1 MSEGFEAAAWS
12 EPWLARRAASTPDR
26 IALEFGASSLSYGEL
41 QREVLVVAA
50 ELTARG
56 VAPGDVVATGLG
68 NGVEFPRLLWALRAV
83 GAVLLP
89 LNPRLATDEA
99 AHILRDSGASL
110 WLDAG
115 DSGGD
120 EVARAAGD
128 LPRLVMRGLR
138 LEGGASVVSR
148 PRPAPLCEN
157 PWEILALIYTSGTTG
172 KPKGALLSAGAF
184 RASAMGSAALLGT
197 DSDERWLG
205 CMPLFHVGGLS
216 ILLRACLAG
225 SAVVVQ
231 PGFDAQAVSAALD
244 DLGITG
250 VSLVST
256 MLGRLLDARGERRA
270 PPGLRR
276 VLLGGGP
283 APPALLARAHAA
295 GYPLAPTYGLT
306 EAASQVATR
315 LPDDVAPPFDER
327 LSPLPGTEVR
337 VVDAG
342 GRVLDSG
349 EAGEIC
355 VRGATLMR
363 GYLGR
368 PEATARALRQGWLQT
383 GDLGVLD
390 DRGRLRVLDRRD
402 DLIVSGGEN
411 VYPAEIEAVL
421 NGHPAVREAA
431 VVGQPDAEYGA
442 RPMVWWVPLVPGS
455 PAPDLEAYCRGRLAG
470 FKVPRRFVP
479 IAELPRNASGKLLR
493 RELRAL
499 AGADTDD

>member
-1 MSEGFEAAAWS
+1 
-12 EPWLARRAASTPDR
+12 
-26 IALEFGASSLSYGEL
+26 
-41 QREVLVVAA
+41 
-50 ELTARG
+50 
-56 VAPGDVVATGLG
+56 
-68 NGVEFPRLLWALRAV
+68 
-83 GAVLLP
+83 
-89 LNPRLATDEA
+89 
-99 AHILRDSGASL
+99 
-110 WLDAG
+110 
-115 DSGGD
+115 
-120 EVARAAGD
+120 
-128 LPRLVMRGLR
+128 
-138 LEGGASVVSR
+138 
-148 PRPAPLCEN
+148 
-157 PWEILALIYTSGTTG
+157 
-172 KPKGALLSAGAF
+172 
-184 RASAMGSAALLGT
+184 
-197 DSDERWLG
+197 
-205 CMPLFHVGGLS
+205 
-216 ILLRACLAG
+216 
-225 SAVVVQ
+225 
-231 PGFDAQAVSAALD
+231 
-244 DLGITG
+244 
-250 VSLVST
+250 
-256 MLGRLLDARGERRA
+256 
-270 PPGLRR
+270 
-276 VLLGGGP
+276 
-283 APPALLARAHAA
+283 
-295 GYPLAPTYGLT
+295 
-306 EAASQVATR
+306 VATR

-431 VVGQPDAEYGA
+431 VVGEPDAEYGA
-442 RPMVWWVPLVPGS
+442 RPMAWWVPLVPGS

-479 IAELPRNASGKLLR
+479 IAELPRNVSGKLLR

-499 AGADTDD
+499 AGADTGD

>member
-1 MSEGFEAAAWS
+1 
-12 EPWLARRAASTPDR
+12 
-26 IALEFGASSLSYGEL
+26 
-41 QREVLVVAA
+41 
-50 ELTARG
+50 
-56 VAPGDVVATGLG
+56 
-68 NGVEFPRLLWALRAV
+68 
-83 GAVLLP
+83 
-89 LNPRLATDEA
+89 
-99 AHILRDSGASL
+99 
-110 WLDAG
+110 
-115 DSGGD
+115 
-120 EVARAAGD
+120 
-128 LPRLVMRGLR
+128 
-138 LEGGASVVSR
+138 
-148 PRPAPLCEN
+148 
-157 PWEILALIYTSGTTG
+157 
-172 KPKGALLSAGAF
+172 
-184 RASAMGSAALLGT
+184 
-197 DSDERWLG
+197 
-205 CMPLFHVGGLS
+205 MPLFHVGGLS

-250 VSLVST
+250 VSLVAT

-283 APPALLARAHAA
+283 ASPALMARAHAA

-315 LPDDVAPPFDER
+315 LPADVAPPFDER

-337 VVDAG
+337 VVDTE
-342 GRVLDSG
+342 GRVLGSG

-363 GYLGR
+363 EYLGR
-368 PEATARALRQGWLQT
+368 PEATARALRRGWLQT
-383 GDLGVLD
+383 GDLGILD

-411 VYPAEIEAVL
+411 IYPAEIEAVL
-421 NGHPAVREAA
+421 NGHPAVREVA

-442 RPMVWWVPLVPGS
+442 RPMAWWVPLAPGS
-455 PAPDLEAYCRGRLAG
+455 PAPDLEAYCRARLAG
-470 FKVPRRFVP
+470 FKVPRRFVS

-499 AGADTDD
+499 AGADTRD